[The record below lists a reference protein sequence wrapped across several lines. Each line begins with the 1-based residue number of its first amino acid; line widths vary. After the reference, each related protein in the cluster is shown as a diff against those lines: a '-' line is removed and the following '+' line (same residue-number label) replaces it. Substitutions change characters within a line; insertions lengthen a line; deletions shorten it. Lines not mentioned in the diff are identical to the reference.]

1 LALTFRP
8 DHVKKP
14 RTIRGVAL
22 ILFLLVLLPLMVFTV
37 YEISGLS
44 GSESFVA
51 DIYRRQLDIA
61 LFSINQF
68 AWDVANTWTSAVENG
83 WKPSGGGGS
92 FPPGFAGEFLGKNP
106 AIDAV
111 FLADSTGTDISF
123 MAGRNGDDE
132 TGRKRLAVLLAGE
145 KPLLSRL
152 LMLSRQNYRKIEP
165 RTLPDSSGRE
175 SGVVLLFVMRDLRGF
190 PAVAG
195 IRLHQERFVREV
207 LGERMREAAAGE
219 FVISVSRAS
228 NGDRLFA
235 SEEGPGPAPEQ
246 MRQLWLFP
254 DLAVGIRLKGETI
267 QQVARS
273 RVSRDLVIL
282 VVLDAVLLS
291 GVWVVYR
298 SVRREMEF
306 VRMKSDFVSNVSHD
320 LRTPLAL
327 IRMYAETLEMGR
339 LAGEEK
345 KQEYYSTIVK
355 ETERLTRLVNNLL
368 NFSRMEAGRRPYS
381 LSPLDLNGVVRGAL
395 DSFSPHTGN
404 EGFSPVV
411 EFDPAIPPVRA
422 DREAV
427 QEALIN
433 ILDNAVKYSGAEKY
447 LRVATGIRADD
458 VYVDIEDHGPG
469 IPPEYRERVFE
480 TFFRVPSPQT
490 TAAKGSGLGLAI
502 ARHIMEAHGG
512 RLDLKSTRGRG
523 STFTL
528 AFRYEHNTR
537 H

>member
-1 LALTFRP
+1 LLLNFRP

-22 ILFLLVLLPLMVFTV
+22 ILLLLVLLPVLVFTV

-68 AWDVANTWTSAVENG
+68 AWDVANTWTNAVENG
-83 WKPSGGGGS
+83 WKPSGGGGP
-92 FPPGFAGEFLGKNP
+92 FPPGFAGEFLGRNP

-111 FLADSTGTDISF
+111 FIADSTGADISF
-123 MAGRNGDDE
+123 MVGRNGDDS
-132 TGRKRLAVLLAGE
+132 TGRERLAVLLAGE
-145 KPLLSRL
+145 KPLIGRL
-152 LMLSRQNYRKIEP
+152 LMLSTHNYRKIEP
-165 RTLPDSSGRE
+165 RTLPDLSGQGG
-175 SGVVLLFVMRDLRGF
+175 GVVLLFVMRDLRGV
-190 PAVAG
+190 PALAG

-207 LGERMREAAAGE
+207 LGERMREAAGGE
-219 FVISVSRAS
+219 FVISVFRTS
-228 NGDRLFA
+228 NGDRVFA
-235 SEEGPGPAPEQ
+235 SEEGPGADPEQ
-246 MRQLWLFP
+246 RRQLWLFP
-254 DLAVGIRLKGETI
+254 DLEVGIRLKGETI

-345 KQEYYSTIVK
+345 KQEYYGTIVK

-368 NFSRMEAGRRPYS
+368 NFSRMEAGRRPYN
-381 LSPLDLNGVVRGAL
+381 LSPLDLNAVVRSVL
-395 DSFSPHTGN
+395 DSFSPQMGS
-404 EGFSPVV
+404 EGFSLVLDL
-411 EFDPAIPPVRA
+411 DPAIPAVRA
-422 DREAV
+422 DTEAV

-447 LRVATGIRADD
+447 LRVATGRRMDEI
-458 VYVDIEDHGPG
+458 YVDIEDHGPG
-469 IPPEYRERVFE
+469 IPPEYRERIFE

-490 TAAKGSGLGLAI
+490 PAAKGSGLGLAI

-512 RLDLKSTRGRG
+512 RVDLKSTPGRG
-523 STFTL
+523 STFTM
-528 AFRYEHNTR
+528 AFRYEHNT
-537 H
+537 HH

>member
-1 LALTFRP
+1 M
-8 DHVKKP
+8 KKP

-22 ILFLLVLLPLMVFTV
+22 ILLLLVLLPVLVFTV

-44 GSESFVA
+44 GSESLVT
-51 DIYRRQLDIA
+51 DIYRRQLDIV

-68 AWDVANTWTSAVENG
+68 AWDVVNTWAGAVENG
-83 WKPSGGGGS
+83 WKPSGAGGS
-92 FPPGFAGEFLGKNP
+92 FPPEFAREFLGKNQ

-111 FLADSTGTDISF
+111 FVADSTGTDITF
-123 MAGRNGDDE
+123 MAGRSGDDKS
-132 TGRKRLAVLLAGE
+132 GRARLAVLLAGE
-145 KPLLSRL
+145 RPLIDRL
-152 LMLSRQNYRKIEP
+152 LKLSSQNYRKIEP
-165 RTLPDSSGRE
+165 LTLPDSSGRGG
-175 SGVVLLFVMRDLRGF
+175 GVVLLFVMRDLRGV
-190 PAVAG
+190 PALAG

-219 FVISVSRAS
+219 FVISVFRTS
-228 NGDRLFA
+228 NGDRVFA
-235 SEEGPGPAPEQ
+235 SEEGPGTDPEQ
-246 MRQLWLFP
+246 RRQLWLFP
-254 DLAVGIRLKGETI
+254 DLAVGIKLKWETI

-282 VVLDAVLLS
+282 VVLDAVLLT

-306 VRMKSDFVSNVSHD
+306 VRLKSDFVSNVSHD

-345 KQEYYSTIVK
+345 RQEYYSTIVK

-368 NFSRMEAGRRPYS
+368 NFSRMEAGRRPYA
-381 LSPLDLNGVVRGAL
+381 LSRLDLNALVRSVL
-395 DSFSPHTGN
+395 DSFSPHLES

-411 EFDPAIPPVRA
+411 DLDPLVPEILA
-422 DREAV
+422 DSEAV
-427 QEALIN
+427 QEALMN
-433 ILDNAVKYSGAEKY
+433 ILDNAVKYSGTEKY
-447 LRVATGIRADD
+447 LRVATGIRMDD
-458 VYVDIEDHGPG
+458 VYVEIEDHGPG

-480 TFFRVPSPQT
+480 TFFRVPSPHT
-490 TAAKGSGLGLAI
+490 SGAKGSGLGLAI

-512 RLDLKSTRGRG
+512 RIDLKSKHGKG

-528 AFRYEHNTR
+528 VFRYEHDS
-537 H
+537 HH

>member
-1 LALTFRP
+1 M
-8 DHVKKP
+8 KKP

-22 ILFLLVLLPLMVFTV
+22 ILFLLVLLPLLVFTV
-37 YEISGLS
+37 YEINGLS
-44 GSESFVA
+44 GSESLVT
-51 DIYRRQLDIA
+51 DIYRRQLDIV

-68 AWDVANTWTSAVENG
+68 AWDAVNTWAGGVESG
-83 WKPSGGGGS
+83 WKPSPAGGS
-92 FPPGFAGEFLGKNP
+92 FPPGFAGEFLGKNQ

-111 FLADSTGTDISF
+111 FLADSTGNLITY
-123 MAGRNGDDE
+123 MAGRSMDDRP
-132 TGRKRLAVLLAGE
+132 GRASLALLLGRERPLIDRLRI
-145 KPLLSRL
+145 LSG
-152 LMLSRQNYRKIEP
+152 QNYRKIEP
-165 RTLPDSSGRE
+165 RTIPESSDRGG
-175 SGVVLLFVMRDLRGF
+175 GVILLFVMRDVRDV
-190 PAVAG
+190 PALAG

-219 FVISVSRAS
+219 FVISVFRKSD
-228 NGDRLFA
+228 GDRVFA
-235 SEEGPGPAPEQ
+235 TEDGPGADPEQ
-246 MRQLWLFP
+246 RRQLWLFP
-254 DLAVGIRLKGETI
+254 DLEVGIRLKGETI

-306 VRMKSDFVSNVSHD
+306 VRLKSDFVSNVSHD

-339 LAGEEK
+339 LTSEEK
-345 KQEYYSTIVK
+345 EQEYYATIVK

-368 NFSRMEAGRRPYS
+368 NFSRMEAGRRPYAFS
-381 LSPLDLNGVVRGAL
+381 RLDLNAVVRGVL
-395 DSFSPHTGN
+395 DSFSPHLAS

-411 EFDPAIPPVRA
+411 SLDPANPAVRA
-422 DREAV
+422 DPEAV

-433 ILDNAVKYSGAEKY
+433 IVDNAVKYSGAEKY
-447 LRVATGIRADD
+447 LRVATGRRMED
-458 VYVDIEDHGPG
+458 VFVEIEDHGPG
-469 IPPEYRERVFE
+469 ISPEYRERVFE
-480 TFFRVPSPQT
+480 TFFRVPSPKKT
-490 TAAKGSGLGLAI
+490 DAKGSGLGLAI

-512 RLDLKSTRGRG
+512 RIDLKSTPGKG
-523 STFTL
+523 STFTIV
-528 AFRYEHNTR
+528 FRYEHDTR